1 MMAETKKMA
10 KLVMDGKEVEVPEG
24 EKIKDAAESL
34 GVQFGCED
42 GICGT
47 CIIEV
52 QEGHEN
58 LSERNEKEN
67 DMGLEPYQRLACQCR
82 IKKGLVKFKY

>member
-1 MMAETKKMA
+1 MA
-10 KLVMDGKEVEVPEG
+10 KLILHDKESDVKDG

-52 QEGHEN
+52 KEGHDN
-58 LSERNEKEN
+58 ISEQNDKEKM
-67 DMGLEPYQRLACQCR
+67 MGLEPYQRLACQCR
-82 IKKGLVKFKY
+82 IKKGVVKFKY